1 MRLGDIIKNMSKLFI
16 QMGLGVK
23 CNVHSTWKNQW
34 AKTKNKT
41 QLFLVYVSLHMRFTF
56 YGCNLSKLDV
66 LMAQGHQQDTFIYA
80 KLLVINAVRLFE
92 LDTNVRWIFKSKFS
106 YAQCTWLVFN
116 VSQAVINKT
125 LNVLLMIDWVWPYNS
140 CDIVA

>member
-1 MRLGDIIKNMSKLFI
+1 M
-16 QMGLGVK
+16 
-23 CNVHSTWKNQW
+23 
-34 AKTKNKT
+34 
-41 QLFLVYVSLHMRFTF
+41 YVSLHMRFTF

-106 YAQCTWLVFN
+106 YAQCT
-116 VSQAVINKT
+116 
-125 LNVLLMIDWVWPYNS
+125 
-140 CDIVA
+140 